1 MVLSPK
7 IVIYFAVAN
16 YLPKEKADALLN
28 EIIAKLT
35 LRDTTFLKI
44 VGKYFD
50 FKLMRD
56 KPIVKED
63 IWIFNYLYYQC
74 KKKDDFNPLKFGE
87 EISLKGSLLKK
98 GLIVK
103 YENQIIIPQLKLLE
117 NAYEIINKI
126 K

>member
-28 EIIAKLT
+28 EIIAKQT

-56 KPIVKED
+56 KPFVKED

-74 KKKDDFNPLKFGE
+74 KKKDDFNPLKSGE
-87 EISLKGSLLKK
+87 EISLKGRLLKK

>member
-74 KKKDDFNPLKFGE
+74 KKR
-87 EISLKGSLLKK
+87 I
-98 GLIVK
+98 IVK
-103 YENQIIIPQLKLLE
+103 YINQINIP
-117 NAYEIINKI
+117 
-126 K
+126 